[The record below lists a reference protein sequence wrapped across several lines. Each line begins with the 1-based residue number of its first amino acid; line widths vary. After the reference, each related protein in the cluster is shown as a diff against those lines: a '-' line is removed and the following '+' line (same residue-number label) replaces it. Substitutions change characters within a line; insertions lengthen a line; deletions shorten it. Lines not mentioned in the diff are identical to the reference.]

1 MPVVNLTGHRIDI
14 LREDG
19 TIATVWPAPEV
30 VRAELDFGLVDVVE
44 GIGVFVQL
52 TTCDTTLPPPV
63 EGTVYVVSAYTK
75 MHFLNEDRPDVLCPG
90 QVRRDAA
97 GRVIACRGLQ
107 QMIGEE

>member
-19 TIATVWPAPEV
+19 TIATVWPDLEP
-30 VRAELDFGLVDVVE
+30 VRAELGFELVDMID
-44 GIGVFVQL
+44 GIGVFVQV
-52 TTCDTTLPPPV
+52 TTCDTPLPEPV

-75 MHFLNEDRPDVLCPG
+75 MHFLADDRPDVLCPG